1 MGYRI
6 IIPLVTLIITL
17 TGPVWPSESGCTQ
30 ANPSESK
37 APAEGLRV
45 FVDPNT
51 GELLSSPPPGE
62 QLEPAAV
69 TSQAAEQGEIL
80 QQVRP
85 DGSVVADIGD
95 RFITE
100 LRVEIVDGKVVTCHR
115 SAEDSQQFEAETDN
129 HAEEPL
135 DDGR

>member
-6 IIPLVTLIITL
+6 IIPLITL
-17 TGPVWPSESGCTQ
+17 VFTLAGPVWASESGCTQ
-30 ANPSESK
+30 TISSDSK
-37 APAEGLRV
+37 APTEGLKV
-45 FVDPNT
+45 YVDPKT
-51 GELLSSPPPGE
+51 GELLSAPPPGE
-62 QLEPAAV
+62 SLEASAV
-69 TSQAAEQGEIL
+69 TSQAPEQGEIL
-80 QQVRP
+80 QQVQP

-115 SAEDSQQFEAETDN
+115 SAENSQQFEAETDN
-129 HAEEPL
+129 LAEELP